1 MMRSSFDSQLRQ
13 LNNELIEMGA
23 LCEEAINLSAK
34 ALAEGSAKI
43 AGGVA
48 PIDNEIDKMERDI
61 ETLCL
66 KLLLRQQP
74 VAGDLRQISA
84 ALKMITDM
92 ERIGDQAEDIAEI
105 IAFLNGRSGAE
116 CGDIDKMAK
125 AATKWSQT
133 ALKHL

>member
-23 LCEEAINLSAK
+23 LCEEAITLSAK

-74 VAGDLRQISA
+74 VAGDLRPILRLSGVVRFPA
-84 ALKMITDM
+84 CRRMIRPDLF
-92 ERIGDQAEDIAEI
+92 R
-105 IAFLNGRSGAE
+105 N
-116 CGDIDKMAK
+116 
-125 AATKWSQT
+125 
-133 ALKHL
+133 

>member
-23 LCEEAINLSAK
+23 LCEEAISLSAK

-61 ETLCL
+61 ETLCC
-66 KLLLRQQP
+66 R
-74 VAGDLRQISA
+74 GSSSDFRSA
-84 ALKMITDM
+84 QDDN
-92 ERIGDQAEDIAEI
+92 RY
-105 IAFLNGRSGAE
+105 GA
-116 CGDIDKMAK
+116 
-125 AATKWSQT
+125 
-133 ALKHL
+133 HR

>member
-1 MMRSSFDSQLRQ
+1 MEADNRQFDGKLFLKDENDTKKMEVASASIDVSSLGGSSFDSQLRQ

-23 LCEEAINLSAK
+23 LCEEAITLSAK

-74 VAGDLRQISA
+74 
-84 ALKMITDM
+84 
-92 ERIGDQAEDIAEI
+92 
-105 IAFLNGRSGAE
+105 
-116 CGDIDKMAK
+116 
-125 AATKWSQT
+125 
-133 ALKHL
+133 

>member
-23 LCEEAINLSAK
+23 LCEEAITLSAK

-74 VAGDLRQISA
+74 FERQ
-84 ALKMITDM
+84 K
-92 ERIGDQAEDIAEI
+92 
-105 IAFLNGRSGAE
+105 RSGVRRYRQN
-116 CGDIDKMAK
+116 GKGGNK
-125 AATKWSQT
+125 NGHKQ
-133 ALKHL
+133 H